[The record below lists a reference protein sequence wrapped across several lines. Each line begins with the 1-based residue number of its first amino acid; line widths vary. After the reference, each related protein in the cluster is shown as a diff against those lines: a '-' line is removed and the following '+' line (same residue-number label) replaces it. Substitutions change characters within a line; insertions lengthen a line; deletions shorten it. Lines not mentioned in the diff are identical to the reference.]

1 MAARKTKVSTTED
14 TKKKTTSTKSSTT
27 KKKKT
32 EEVAI
37 VEEAPKKKTS
47 TKKTYTKKTKVEE
60 PITTVTESEPIE
72 VKAREI
78 PADEP
83 VTSGYVEEVKEA
95 PVEEKV
101 EEKIPIITVGHTID
115 RKVSDLNFTYHDP
128 YGRLPNELRTDF
140 PDRITDMFVPYSMM
154 FGHNQDKFAALVAG
168 GNYYCYCKY
177 DQAAQVPSDNYE
189 IIKAYM
195 NFCIEHCVRTHV
207 VIVDE
212 LFTDA
217 NSSIAI
223 DLTKVLLHK
232 FRFAFTDIIATNDI
246 NKVINAYDFSATG
259 NASVAGYIPIR
270 NNNGQV
276 LEIFVGYSI
285 GFKE

>member
-14 TKKKTTSTKSSTT
+14 TKKKTTSAKSSTR
-27 KKKKT
+27 KKKT
-32 EEVAI
+32 EEVAV

-60 PITTVTESEPIE
+60 PVTTVTEGEPIE
-72 VKAREI
+72 IKAREI

-83 VTSGYVEEVKEA
+83 VTSGYVEEVKET
-95 PVEEKV
+95 PVEEKA
-101 EEKIPIITVGHTID
+101 ESEPIEVKVGHIE

-128 YGRLPNELRTDF
+128 YGRLPNELRMDF
-140 PDRITDMFVPYSMM
+140 PDRITDMFIPYSMI
-154 FGHNQDKFAALVAG
+154 FEHNQDKFAALVAG

-177 DQAAQVPSDNYE
+177 DQASQVPSDNYE

-207 VIVDE
+207 VVIDE

-217 NSSIAI
+217 NISIAI

-246 NKVINAYDFSATG
+246 NKIINAYDFSSTG
-259 NASVAGYIPIR
+259 SASVAGYIPIR

>member
-14 TKKKTTSTKSSTT
+14 TKKKTTSSTTKSSTR
-27 KKKKT
+27 KKKT
-32 EEVAI
+32 EEVSV
-37 VEEAPKKKTS
+37 VEEAPKKTT
-47 TKKTYTKKTKVEE
+47 TKKSYTKKTKVEE
-60 PITTVTESEPIE
+60 PVTSVTEGESIE

-83 VTSGYVEEVKEA
+83 VTSGYVEEVKET
-95 PVEEKV
+95 PVEEKT
-101 EEKIPIITVGHTID
+101 EEGVPIKVGNALE
-115 RKVSDLNFTYHDP
+115 RKVSDLNFTYHDH
-128 YGRLPNELRTDF
+128 YGRLPNELRLEF
-140 PDRITDMFVPYSMM
+140 PDRITDMFIPYSMI
-154 FGHNQDKFAALVAG
+154 FNHSQEKFAALVAG

-177 DQAAQVPSDNYE
+177 DQSAQSPSDNYE

-223 DLTKVLLHK
+223 DLSKILLHK

-246 NKVINAYDFSATG
+246 NKIINAYDFSSTG
-259 NASVAGYIPIR
+259 GASVAGYIPIR

>member
-1 MAARKTKVSTTED
+1 MAATKRTKVSTTED
-14 TKKKTTSTKSSTT
+14 TKKKTTSTR
-27 KKKKT
+27 KKKT
-32 EEVAI
+32 EEVAV
-37 VEEAPKKKTS
+37 VEEPAKKKTS
-47 TKKTYTKKTKVEE
+47 TKKTYSKKNKVEE
-60 PITTVTESEPIE
+60 PEVVKEE
-72 VKAREI
+72 VKAE
-78 PADEP
+78 
-83 VTSGYVEEVKEA
+83 EA
-95 PVEEKV
+95 PVKETVITKPV
-101 EEKIPIITVGHTID
+101 EESVKVVEAPKAESVERKI
-115 RKVSDLNFTYHDP
+115 SDLNFTYHDP
-128 YGRLPNELRTDF
+128 YGRLPNELRMDF
-140 PDRITDMFVPYSMM
+140 PDRITDMFIPYSMI
-154 FGHNQDKFAALVAG
+154 FTHNQEKFAALVAG

-177 DQAAQVPSDNYE
+177 DQSAQSPSDNYE

-223 DLTKVLLHK
+223 DLSKVLLHK

-246 NKVINAYDFSATG
+246 NKIINHYDFSSTG
-259 NASVAGYIPIR
+259 NASIAGYIPIR